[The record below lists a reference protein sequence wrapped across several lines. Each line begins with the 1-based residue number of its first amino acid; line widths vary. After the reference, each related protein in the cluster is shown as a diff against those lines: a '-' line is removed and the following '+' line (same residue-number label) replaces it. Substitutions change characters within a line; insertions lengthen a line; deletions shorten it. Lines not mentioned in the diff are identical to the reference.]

1 MSKSKAR
8 NYRALAAECERQ
20 SELAVEEPQFREM
33 QVRLANSYLA
43 LAESEDWLDGRTA
56 AQSYAAMRAGALE
69 MA

>member
-33 QVRLANSYLA
+33 QATLARAYAA
-43 LAESEDWLDGRTA
+43 LAEAEEWLEGAAPLYGREQQ
-56 AQSYAAMRAGALE
+56 QSMRAA
-69 MA
+69 